1 MDGSK
6 SWRWYFHLWQIWAW
20 CVLPPPQK
28 YLLLKG
34 ESALT
39 LHTTPLSQEVGS
51 PPLVVGLN
59 GRGNGWNGIEPKWSW
74 EFFFFKLNVR
84 CVQFLW
90 REDFCPVTSVRLCS
104 CQIATHFCKFSWGED
119 DAGLSFFC
127 RNLNNYFEVCTWDG
141 CKELGRT
148 APASACRGSA
158 LCTLPGERCF
168 PAGAI
173 SLQTTQILPPF
184 LCHTTY

>member
-1 MDGSK
+1 MET
-6 SWRWYFHLWQIWAW
+6 I
-20 CVLPPPQK
+20 LPFVTTLGLMCAPAPPK
-28 YLLLKG
+28 NLLLKG

-51 PPLVVGLN
+51 PTLVVGLN

-74 EFFFFKLNVR
+74 EFFLTIKCWMCAVPLKR
-84 CVQFLW
+84 RFLSSNISLALQLS
-90 REDFCPVTSVRLCS
+90 DSY
-104 CQIATHFCKFSWGED
+104 AFCKFSWGED